1 MKRITWKKHHKWF
14 GIIFAFF
21 MLMFC
26 LSGIVL
32 NHREMVAD
40 INVDRNLLPDA
51 YRYEKWNM
59 GLLRG
64 AVKYKGN
71 EVLIYGNSGI
81 WKTDSAGMSV
91 TDFNLGLPNG
101 ADFRKINAL
110 AMTPDSSLFAAGQFA
125 LYRMDGEGWESTP
138 LALSDHERISDLILK
153 DDTLVVVGRSFLY
166 TSVSPYKEFHRL
178 QIKAPAGYDG
188 KVSLFRTL
196 WLMHSGEMFGT
207 VGKLIMDAVAVILVM
222 LCLTGL
228 AYWLL
233 PKYIRRMRKNGKTA
247 SGSIQLMKS
256 SLNWHDKLGRY
267 TFVVLMFVAFTGWC
281 LRPPVLIAL
290 VSFRTPTIPYTTAH
304 SENAWNDRLRMLR
317 YDAEYGD
324 WLLSSSEGIYFLATL
339 RSVPVKLDKT
349 PPVSVMGL
357 NVWQKDTCGNW
368 LAGSFSG
375 MYVWDRSRQV
385 STDYFTGETAENVS
399 GPPFGKYAVSGYCD
413 NIGDKPF
420 VVEYHR
426 GTMAVPMPENLS
438 SLPMSLWNFAQE
450 IHTGRI
456 YTILGQGTLVYIF
469 FAGLAALWCLYS
481 GFVIR
486 RKKRNGK

>member
-1 MKRITWKKHHKWF
+1 
-14 GIIFAFF
+14 

-32 NHREMVAD
+32 NHRELVAD
-40 INVDRNLLPDA
+40 INVSRDYLPDDYG
-51 YRYEKWNM
+51 YRNWNL

-64 AVKYKGN
+64 TIRCNDNNVF
-71 EVLIYGNSGI
+71 IYGNSGI
-81 WKTDSAGMSV
+81 WKTDTTGQSV
-91 TDFNLGLPNG
+91 SDFNAGLPVG
-101 ADFRKINAL
+101 ADFRNIK
-110 AMTPDSSLFAAGQFA
+110 AMVQTPDSFLFAAGQFG
-125 LYRMDGEGWESTP
+125 LYRNNGKGWESTS
-138 LALSDHERISDLILK
+138 LMLSAHERISDLVLK
-153 DDTLVVVGRSFLY
+153 EDTMVVVGRSYLY
-166 TSVSPYKEFHRL
+166 TSVSPYTEFHRL
-178 QIKAPAGYDG
+178 EIKAPAGYDG
-188 KVSLFRTL
+188 KISLFRTV

-207 VGKLIMDAVAVILVM
+207 VGKLVMDAVAVVLIV
-222 LCLTGL
+222 LCLTGF

-233 PKYIRRMRKNGKTA
+233 PKYIKRIRKNGKTTMR
-247 SGSIQLMKS
+247 STQLMKT

-267 TFVVLMFVAFTGWC
+267 TFLILIFVAFTGWC

-290 VSFRTPTIPYTTAH
+290 VAFRTPAIPYTVAD
-304 SENAWNDRLRMLR
+304 SNNAWDDRLRMLR

-324 WLLSSSEGIYFLATL
+324 WLLSSSEGIFSLATL
-339 RSVPVKLDKT
+339 QSVPVRLEKT

-385 STDYFTGETAENVS
+385 STDYFTGEKAEDIA

-413 NIGDKPF
+413 IIGDKPF
-420 VVEYHR
+420 VVEYYK
-426 GTMAVPMPENLS
+426 GTSSLRMPEILS

-456 YTILGQGTLVYIF
+456 YTILGKGTLMYIF
-469 FAGLAALWCLYS
+469 FAGLAALWCINT

-486 RKKRNGK
+486 RKKRG